1 MLRALSI
8 RRIVIVDALDIE
20 FGEGLTVLTGETGAG
35 KSILLDS
42 LGLALGERADSGLV
56 QSGASDARVVAEFDV
71 PPDHP
76 ARAILAEAEV
86 EMEDADGPILLRRTL
101 GADGRSR
108 AFVNDQPVT
117 AGLLRRLGDVLAEVH
132 GQFEQH
138 GLLNPGRHRKILDE
152 AGSLAAKAATVA
164 KLWEALRAATETLE
178 ADRKAAEDA
187 RRDEEFLR
195 HAVAELE
202 KLGPDQDE
210 ENALADRRAFL
221 MSRSRLGEAL
231 KTAISAIDG
240 SDAAGAIRK
249 GERALARVAEAAE
262 GRFDGALQA
271 LERAGIE
278 LDEAQ
283 SALDAAGDSLDA
295 DPVELESV
303 EERLFELR
311 DIARKHN
318 VAPTA
323 LADLLIK
330 LTADLDAI
338 EQSDSRLA
346 ELEATAKAARIAY
359 IDAAEAL
366 SENRTK
372 AARRLEKAAMAELP
386 PLKLEQAALG
396 VDVTMVE
403 ESEWGPSGMD
413 RVRFQAR
420 ANPGQAFGPLHKVA
434 SGGELARFALALR
447 VVLAAKGAAGTLVFD
462 EVDSG
467 IGGATAAAVGER
479 LKRLS
484 AGVQVLVVTH
494 SPQVAALGAR
504 HFRVEKA
511 EADGRVTTGTRRL
524 EGPARQ
530 EEIARMLSGAEVT
543 EEARAQA
550 ARLMDKA

>member
-8 RRIVIVDALDIE
+8 RRIVIVDALDLE
-20 FGEGLTVLTGETGAG
+20 FGDGLSVLTGETGAG

-56 QSGASDARVVAEFDV
+56 QSGAADARVAAEFDV
-71 PPDHP
+71 PANHP
-76 ARAILAEAEV
+76 ARLILKEAEV
-86 EMEDADGPILLRRTL
+86 EDSDGPIILRRTL

-117 AGLLRRLGDVLAEVH
+117 ATLLRRLGDVLAEVH

-138 GLLNPGRHRKILDE
+138 GLLNPSRHRKILDE
-152 AGSLAAKAATVA
+152 AGGLEAKARAVS
-164 KLWEALRAATETLE
+164 KLWDALKAATETLD
-178 ADRKAAEDA
+178 ADRKAAADA

-202 KLGPDQDE
+202 KLAPDEDE
-210 ENALADRRAFL
+210 ENSLADRRAFL

-240 SDAAGAIRK
+240 ADAAGAIRK
-249 GERALARVAEAAE
+249 GERSLARVAEAAE
-262 GRFDGALQA
+262 GRFDDALQA

-283 SALDAAGDSLDA
+283 AALSAAGDALDA
-295 DPVELESV
+295 DPAELEAV

-323 LADLLIK
+323 LAGLLTK
-330 LTADLDAI
+330 LTEDLEAI
-338 EQSDSRLA
+338 DQSESRLA
-346 ELEATAKAARIAY
+346 ELEAAAKAAREAY
-359 IDAAEAL
+359 KTTAEAL
-366 SENRTK
+366 SEARTK
-372 AARRLEKAAMAELP
+372 GARKLEKAAMAELP

-396 VDVTMVE
+396 VDVTRVVE
-403 ESEWGPSGMD
+403 ADWGPTGMD

-420 ANPGQAFGPLHKVA
+420 ANPGQPFGPLHKVA

-484 AGVQVLVVTH
+484 EGVQVLVVTH

-511 EADGRVTTGTRRL
+511 EANGRVTTGTRLL
-524 EGPARQ
+524 EGGARQ
-530 EEIARMLSGAEVT
+530 EEIARMLSGAEVS

-550 ARLMDKA
+550 ARLMSEV

>member
-42 LGLALGERADSGLV
+42 LGLALGERAESGLV
-56 QSGASDARVVAEFDV
+56 QSGAADASVVAEFDV
-71 PPDHP
+71 PSDHP
-76 ARAILAEAEV
+76 ARAMLADAEV
-86 EMEDADGPILLRRTL
+86 EMEEANDPILLRRNL
-101 GADGRSR
+101 GSDGRSR

-117 AGLLRRLGDVLAEVH
+117 ASLLRRFGDLLAEVH

-138 GLLNPGRHRKILDE
+138 GLLNPGHHRKILDE
-152 AGSLAAKAATVA
+152 VGSLAAKVATVS
-164 KLWEALRAATETLE
+164 KLWDEFGAAMETLE
-178 ADRKAAEDA
+178 AGRKAAANA

-195 HAVAELE
+195 HAVAELQ
-202 KLGPDQDE
+202 KLAPNQGE
-210 ENALADRRAFL
+210 ESALADRRAFL

-262 GRFDGALQA
+262 GRFDFAMQA

-318 VAPTA
+318 VAPVE
-323 LADLLIK
+323 LADLLTR

-359 IDAAEAL
+359 INAAVAL

-386 PLKLEQAALG
+386 PLKLEQAALE
-396 VDVTMVE
+396 VHVALEE

-420 ANPGQAFGPLHKVA
+420 ANPGQAFGPLHKVV

-484 AGVQVLVVTH
+484 ASVQVLVVTH
-494 SPQVAALGAR
+494 SPQVAALGDR

-511 EADGRVTTGTRRL
+511 ETDGRVTAGARRL
-524 EGPARQ
+524 GGPARQ
-530 EEIARMLSGAEVT
+530 EEIARMLSGTEVT

>member
-1 MLRALSI
+1 M
-8 RRIVIVDALDIE
+8 
-20 FGEGLTVLTGETGAG
+20 
-35 KSILLDS
+35 
-42 LGLALGERADSGLV
+42 
-56 QSGASDARVVAEFDV
+56 
-71 PPDHP
+71 
-76 ARAILAEAEV
+76 
-86 EMEDADGPILLRRTL
+86 
-101 GADGRSR
+101 
-108 AFVNDQPVT
+108 
-117 AGLLRRLGDVLAEVH
+117 
-132 GQFEQH
+132 
-138 GLLNPGRHRKILDE
+138 
-152 AGSLAAKAATVA
+152 
-164 KLWEALRAATETLE
+164 
-178 ADRKAAEDA
+178 
-187 RRDEEFLR
+187 
-195 HAVAELE
+195 
-202 KLGPDQDE
+202 
-210 ENALADRRAFL
+210 
-221 MSRSRLGEAL
+221 
-231 KTAISAIDG
+231 
-240 SDAAGAIRK
+240 
-249 GERALARVAEAAE
+249 
-262 GRFDGALQA
+262 
-271 LERAGIE
+271 
-278 LDEAQ
+278 
-283 SALDAAGDSLDA
+283 
-295 DPVELESV
+295 ESV

-323 LADLLIK
+323 LADLLTK

-359 IDAAEAL
+359 ISAAEAL

-396 VDVTMVE
+396 VDVAVVE

-494 SPQVAALGAR
+494 SPQVAALGVR

-550 ARLMDKA
+550 VRLLDEA

>member
-8 RRIVIVDALDIE
+8 RRIVIVDALDLE
-20 FGEGLTVLTGETGAG
+20 FGDGLTVLTGETGAG

-56 QSGASDARVVAEFDV
+56 QAGADDARVIAEFDV
-71 PPDHP
+71 APDHP
-76 ARAILAEAEV
+76 ARLILADAEV
-86 EMEDADGPILLRRTL
+86 EMEDADAPILVRRTL
-101 GADGRSR
+101 GRDGRSR

-138 GLLNPGRHRKILDE
+138 GLLNPARHRLILDE
-152 AGSLAAKAATVA
+152 AGSLEARVA
-164 KLWEALRAATETLE
+164 KTTRLWGALRAATETLE

-202 KLGPDQDE
+202 KLAPDQDE

-231 KTAISAIDG
+231 KTAISAIDR

-249 GERALARVAEAAE
+249 GERSLARVAEAAE
-262 GRFDGALQA
+262 GRFDHALQA

-283 SALDAAGDSLDA
+283 TALSAACDSLDA
-295 DPVELESV
+295 NPVELETV

-311 DIARKHN
+311 DVARKHN
-318 VAPTA
+318 VAPTG
-323 LADLLIK
+323 LADLQAK

-346 ELEATAKAARIAY
+346 ELEATAKAAREAY
-359 IDAAEAL
+359 VAAAEAL
-366 SENRTK
+366 SDERTK
-372 AARRLEKAAMAELP
+372 AARKLEKAAMAELP

-396 VDVTMVE
+396 VDVARVE
-403 ESEWGPSGMD
+403 EGEWGPSGMD

-420 ANPGQAFGPLHKVA
+420 ANPGQPFGPLHKVA

-479 LKRLS
+479 LNRLS
-484 AGVQVLVVTH
+484 NGVQVLVVTH

-504 HFRVEKA
+504 HFRVEKGEHA
-511 EADGRVTTGTRRL
+511 GRVTTGTRRL
-524 EGPARQ
+524 EGDARQ

-550 ARLMDKA
+550 ARLMLEV